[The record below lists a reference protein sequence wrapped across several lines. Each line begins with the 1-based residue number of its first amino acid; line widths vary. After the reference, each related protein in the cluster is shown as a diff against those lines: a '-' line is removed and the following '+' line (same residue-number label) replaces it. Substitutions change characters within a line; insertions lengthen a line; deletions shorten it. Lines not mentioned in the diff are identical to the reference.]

1 LAQAARRIRTLP
13 ARPTIEVL
21 APRDLERIHDAS
33 VEVLERVGLWLRS
46 ERVLRR
52 LGDET
57 DAKVDLV
64 KGRARFPSR
73 MIEAA
78 LAAAPRSYLMAARD
92 RAADVVLDRTHGYL
106 SYDGCAAEIV
116 DLATGQRR
124 PPTYRDLV
132 DATRLADATPEVS
145 YLWPCVAISDVP
157 PSDQALHQTYIQLSN
172 SSKHYTAMSTY
183 EKRDALAVIEMG
195 IAVAG
200 SAQAL
205 KERPILSTFQ
215 CSISPLTYDG
225 GPIEAALA
233 FAEAGLPCGFVAMAV
248 ATAGAPT
255 TLAGH
260 LVSVNAELLGGIT
273 ILESLHP
280 GTPTFYGPYQAFMDM
295 MSGSLQ
301 LDWGPEDVLFKL
313 AAAQLARRYDLPM
326 NIMAF
331 ATGAKTQD
339 WQAGAQHAL
348 SLMGVLAAGNADLV
362 SATGTLYGSRV
373 FAFENVLLD
382 AELWD
387 LAATM
392 LAGIPVTDDDLAL
405 PVIEDVGPGNHF
417 LDQDHTL
424 AHMRERWSGRFFAKD
439 TWEEW
444 EAVGRPEPKHRARDR
459 ALELIASHQPLPL
472 DETVDRELRAIVARY
487 AAAAATTD
495 TT

>member
-1 LAQAARRIRTLP
+1 M
-13 ARPTIEVL
+13 
-21 APRDLERIHDAS
+21 
-33 VEVLERVGLWLRS
+33 EVLERVGLWIRS

-57 DAKVDLV
+57 DAKIDLEE
-64 KGRARFPSR
+64 GRARFPAH

-78 LAAAPRSYLMAARD
+78 VAAAPRSYLMAARD
-92 RAADVVLDRTHGYL
+92 PAADVVLDRTHGYL

-116 DLATGQRR
+116 DLATRKRR

-145 YLWPCVAISDVP
+145 YLWPCVAVSDVP
-157 PSDQALHQTYIQLSN
+157 PADQALHQTYIQLTN

-183 EKRDALAVIEMG
+183 EKRDAEAVIEMG

-200 SAQAL
+200 STDAL

-225 GPIEAALA
+225 GPLEAALA
-233 FAEAGLPCGFVAMAV
+233 FGEAGLPCGFVAMAV

-273 ILESLHP
+273 ILESLYP
-280 GTPTFYGPYQAFMDM
+280 GTPTFYGAYPAFMDM

-348 SLMGVLAAGNADLV
+348 SLMGVLAAGNVDLV

-392 LAGIPVTDDDLAL
+392 LAGIPVTDEDLAL
-405 PVIEDVGPGNHF
+405 PVIEDVGPGGHF

-424 AHMRERWSGRFFAKD
+424 AHMRERWSGRFFARD

-444 EAVGRPEPKHRARDR
+444 EALGQPEPKDRARDR
-459 ALELIASHQPLPL
+459 AVELIASHEPIPL
-472 DETVDRELRAIVARY
+472 DQGVEVELRAIVARY
-487 AAAAATTD
+487 ATEETKREA
-495 TT
+495 

>member
-1 LAQAARRIRTLP
+1 
-13 ARPTIEVL
+13 
-21 APRDLERIHDAS
+21 
-33 VEVLERVGLWLRS
+33 
-46 ERVLRR
+46 
-52 LGDET
+52 
-57 DAKVDLV
+57 
-64 KGRARFPSR
+64 
-73 MIEAA
+73 
-78 LAAAPRSYLMAARD
+78 
-92 RAADVVLDRTHGYL
+92 
-106 SYDGCAAEIV
+106 
-116 DLATGQRR
+116 
-124 PPTYRDLV
+124 
-132 DATRLADATPEVS
+132 
-145 YLWPCVAISDVP
+145 
-157 PSDQALHQTYIQLSN
+157 
-172 SSKHYTAMSTY
+172 
-183 EKRDALAVIEMG
+183 MG

-225 GPIEAALA
+225 GPLEAALA

-273 ILESLHP
+273 ILESLYP
-280 GTPTFYGPYQAFMDM
+280 ATPTFYGPYPAFMDM

-301 LDWGPEDVLFKL
+301 LDWGPDDVLFKL

-382 AELWD
+382 VELWD

-392 LAGIPVTDDDLAL
+392 LQGIPVTDEDLAL
-405 PVIEDVGPGNHF
+405 PVIEDVGPGGHF

-424 AHMRERWSGRFFAKD
+424 AHMRERWSGRFFARD

-444 EAVGRPEPKHRARDR
+444 EALGRPEPKDRARDR
-459 ALELIASHQPLPL
+459 AVDLIASHQPIPL
-472 DETVDRELRAIVARY
+472 DEAVDRELQAIVARY
-487 AAAAATTD
+487 ANTETKREA
-495 TT
+495 